1 MNGFMPPRFHA
12 RKLLALALAG
22 WMGQGLARAQD
33 DAPPAAPPAFPVE
46 ISDEPIAVELTPI
59 KREAK
64 PAKATPKTLKSR
76 PQPVRSAVAQPGIS
90 VWSEPEE
97 EPAAIRPQRPIRQ
110 VQGVASD
117 LLGVDPESVTDE
129 APANLAAPPLV
140 EGDLQAPIAE
150 TPAGED
156 APLMEEALPGQEQEA
171 AGGQPLEPLD
181 EPVQFQSRSAQR
193 MPAQYEIDPAAATAE
208 TEQEATEPADA
219 GEYNAAPPAG
229 AAGFSAED
237 EVHTVG
243 AGDSYW
249 TISKKHYGMG
259 RYSSALAEY
268 NKARIPNPDKI
279 KPGMKVIIPPVQTL
293 NEKYGRLIFGAAFN
307 AMVAAPQPAG
317 FFVDAQG
324 RPMYRVGEKD
334 NLSTIAET
342 HLGRS
347 TRWTEIVALNK
358 QTLKNFD
365 RLKLGTVLRLPDD
378 ASEAATK

>member
-1 MNGFMPPRFHA
+1 MNGFMPPRFPA
-12 RKLLALALAG
+12 RKLIALALAG
-22 WMGQGLARAQD
+22 WMGQSLVQAQD
-33 DAPPAAPPAFPVE
+33 EAPPAAPPAFPVE
-46 ISDEPIAVELTPI
+46 ISDEPIAVELTPT

-64 PAKATPKTLKSR
+64 PAKPNAKVLKPR
-76 PQPVRSAVAQPGIS
+76 PQSVRSAAGQLQKS
-90 VWSEPEE
+90 VWSEPQE
-97 EPAAIRPQRPIRQ
+97 EPAATRSAKPIRQ
-110 VQGVASD
+110 VQAAASD

-129 APANLAAPPLV
+129 APGDRAAPPLV
-140 EGDLQAPIAE
+140 EGDLQVPIAE
-150 TPAGED
+150 APAGEEV
-156 APLMEEALPGQEQEA
+156 PLMEVALPGQGQEA
-171 AGGQPLEPLD
+171 VEGQLLEPLD

-193 MPAQYEIDPAAATAE
+193 MPAQYEIDRTAATAATVLE
-208 TEQEATEPADA
+208 DTEPADA
-219 GEYNAAPPAG
+219 GEYNAPPAAG
-229 AAGFSAED
+229 AAGFSAQD

-293 NEKYGRLIFGAAFN
+293 NQKYGRLIFGAAFD
-307 AMVAAPQPAG
+307 AMVAAPQPSG

>member
-22 WMGQGLARAQD
+22 WMGQGLVHAQEES
-33 DAPPAAPPAFPVE
+33 PPAAPPAFPVE

-64 PAKATPKTLKSR
+64 PAKPITKTPKSR
-76 PQPVRSAVAQPGIS
+76 PQAVRSAAGQLGSS
-90 VWSEPEE
+90 VWSAPQE
-97 EPAAIRPQRPIRQ
+97 EPVAIRTTKPIRQ
-110 VQGVASD
+110 VQAGASD

-129 APANLAAPPLV
+129 APADLAAPPLV
-140 EGDLQAPIAE
+140 EGNLQTPVAE
-150 TPAGED
+150 FPAGKE
-156 APLMEEALPGQEQEA
+156 APVTEETLPGQEQEA
-171 AGGQPLEPLD
+171 AGGLEPLD

-219 GEYNAAPPAG
+219 GEYNAPPAAG
-229 AAGFSAED
+229 AAGFSAQD

-243 AGDSYW
+243 AGDSFW

-279 KPGMKVIIPPVQTL
+279 KPGMKVIIPAVQTL
-293 NEKYGRLIFGAAFN
+293 NEKYGRLIFGAAYD

-334 NLSTIAET
+334 NLSAIAAT

>member
-12 RKLLALALAG
+12 RKLIALVLAG
-22 WMGQGLARAQD
+22 WMGQSLVQAQD
-33 DAPPAAPPAFPVE
+33 EAPPAAPPAFPVE

-64 PAKATPKTLKSR
+64 PAKTPPKTLKSR
-76 PQPVRSAVAQPGIS
+76 PHSVRSAVAQPGIS
-90 VWSEPEE
+90 VWSEPQE
-97 EPAAIRPQRPIRQ
+97 EPAAPRLAKPIRQ
-110 VQGVASD
+110 VQAGAND
-117 LLGVDPESVTDE
+117 LLGVDPESVSDE
-129 APANLAAPPLV
+129 PPADLAAPPLV
-140 EGDLQAPIAE
+140 EGDLQVPVAE
-150 TPAGED
+150 FPAGEG
-156 APLMEEALPGQEQEA
+156 APLTEETLPGQEQEA
-171 AGGQPLEPLD
+171 AGGLEPLD

-219 GEYNAAPPAG
+219 GEYNAAPAAG

-243 AGDSYW
+243 AGESFW

-268 NKARIPNPDKI
+268 NKGRIPNPDKI

-293 NEKYGRLIFGAAFN
+293 NQKFGRLIFGAAFN